1 LQSTD
6 YIQRSKSRRVFLVGV
21 LLRRQG
27 GSAATV
33 EEHLD
38 ELAQLADSAGS
49 RVVGR
54 AVQARQAPD
63 AATFIGKGKAE
74 EIGAAATAAGAELLL
89 FDDDLNAGQVKALE
103 EATGLA
109 VLDRSGLILEI
120 FDQRAKSR
128 EARTQV
134 ELARLNYL
142 LPRLTRRWSHLSR
155 QAGGIGMRGGEGEKQ
170 LEQDRRLLRARI
182 RRLEQDLARIERTR
196 GVQRHGRR
204 GVPVVALTGY
214 TNAGKSTLFNRLTA
228 GNTLAEDRLFAT
240 LDAKLRRGG
249 LGAAA
254 WAGAN
259 GGAEADGGA
268 GAHGGA
274 AANRGAGAHRGSRA
288 MGGLETYDASG
299 ASGAAR
305 YGDGSD
311 NEAGAAAAAGA
322 VGADNGHGRCAVFAD
337 TVGFIRKLPHH
348 LVSSFR
354 STLGEIT
361 AADLVL
367 HVVDRSHP
375 HWHEQ
380 MRVADEVLDELG
392 VERRRVVTVFNKC
405 DRVPAGA
412 GCASIQDGEGLR
424 VSALTGEGIEALR
437 AEIARRLPQLAA
449 AAGGAPAARRE
460 PSGPGAW
467 FAELA
472 GT

>member
-1 LQSTD
+1 LPSPD
-6 YIQRSKSRRVFLVGV
+6 NIQRSKSRRVFLVGV
-21 LLRRQG
+21 LLKRRSGAGAPPQPLQM
-27 GSAATV
+27 V

-54 AVQARQAPD
+54 AVQSRQAPD
-63 AATFIGKGKAE
+63 PATFIGKGKAAE
-74 EIGAAATAAGAELLL
+74 VGAAATGLGADLLL
-89 FDDDLNAGQVKALE
+89 FDDDLSAGQVKALE
-103 EATGLA
+103 EETGLA

-155 QAGGIGMRGGEGEKQ
+155 QAGGVGTRGGEGEKQ

-182 RRLEQDLARIERTR
+182 RRLEQDLERIDRTR

-228 GNTLAEDRLFAT
+228 ADALAEDRLFAT
-240 LDAKLRRGG
+240 LDAKLRRGS
-249 LGAAA
+249 LGVNGT
-254 WAGAN
+254 AGPAS
-259 GGAEADGGA
+259 AEHA
-268 GAHGGA
+268 GGA
-274 AANRGAGAHRGSRA
+274 A
-288 MGGLETYDASG
+288 GGPG
-299 ASGAAR
+299 AS
-305 YGDGSD
+305 
-311 NEAGAAAAAGA
+311 
-322 VGADNGHGRCAVFAD
+322 AVFAD

-375 HWHEQ
+375 QWHEQ
-380 MRVADEVLDELG
+380 MTVADEVLDELG
-392 VERRRVVTVFNKC
+392 VERRRVVTVYNKC
-405 DRVPAGA
+405 DRIAACAANPAQNG
-412 GCASIQDGEGLR
+412 DGLR
-424 VSALTGEGIEALR
+424 VSALTGDGLDALR
-437 AEIARRLPQLAA
+437 AEIARLLPALAA
-449 AAGGAPAARRE
+449 GPAGEVPAPFGAARAGASAARFADGESAGGDGARGGGIGAPDVVGFEGGERPPQVKRKRQLRAR
-460 PSGPGAW
+460 
-467 FAELA
+467 
-472 GT
+472 

>member
-1 LQSTD
+1 LQLPD
-6 YIQRSKSRRVFLVGV
+6 NIQRSKSRRVFLVGV
-21 LLRRQG
+21 ILKGQP
-27 GSAATV
+27 GSAAQV

-63 AATFIGKGKAE
+63 PATFIGKGKAA
-74 EIGAAATAAGAELLL
+74 EIGAAATELDADLLL
-89 FDDDLNAGQVKALE
+89 FDDDLSAGQVKALE
-103 EATGLA
+103 EATSLP

-142 LPRLTRRWSHLSR
+142 LPRLTKRWSHLSR
-155 QAGGIGMRGGEGEKQ
+155 QAGGVGTRGGEGEKQ
-170 LEQDRRLLRARI
+170 LEQDRRVLRARI
-182 RRLEQDLARIERTR
+182 RRLEHELARIDRTR

-228 GNTLAEDRLFAT
+228 GDTLAEDRLFAT
-240 LDAKLRRGG
+240 LDAKLRRGS
-249 LGAAA
+249 LGPN
-254 WAGAN
+254 GAP
-259 GGAEADGGA
+259 GPDGADG
-268 GAHGGA
+268 
-274 AANRGAGAHRGSRA
+274 S
-288 MGGLETYDASG
+288 
-299 ASGAAR
+299 SGAA
-305 YGDGSD
+305 GSGGEGNPDG
-311 NEAGAAAAAGA
+311 AGNWAG
-322 VGADNGHGRCAVFAD
+322 GNGGPGRSAVFAD

-375 HWHEQ
+375 LWHEQ

-405 DRVPAGA
+405 DRLGAYPRQPA
-412 GCASIQDGEGLR
+412 QDGEGLR
-424 VSALTGEGIEALR
+424 VSALTGEGIDALR
-437 AEIARRLPQLAA
+437 AEIASRLPALARGAAGFVAVGGAGHVGSAGAADAA
-449 AAGGAPAARRE
+449 AKGSKPFAAALTDAGDDELDEPFSVGVAGA
-460 PSGPGAW
+460 
-467 FAELA
+467 
-472 GT
+472 